1 TLKVEVTKYPT
12 QGRVSDVL
20 WIGLHCGC
28 VPAAAHAP
36 PTSPCRYVRNV
47 QWILWQQRTE
57 VPDFPSRSWA
67 PPAPAHKPLR
77 NTSPDV
83 PASGTS
89 PAEPHV
95 LPALAVIVVPR
106 EFVEGSCWRE
116 CSTRGGGLG
125 AGGRP
130 RLLSNSPPS
139 HSSSSSPAE
148 THRSLPL
155 ASLLNTRT
163 AKRRV
168 MGRPGS
174 AGAGIC
180 VAAPRSCKA
189 RALQCRT
196 RRGWHSF
203 SIANSV
209 YRARGTDFSLPGWK
223 VECRKEFVKVAGDT
237 DAQPCYSCH
246 PLLMEVCAAQL
257 EVQKCNFG
265 FKSFLIMF

>member
-1 TLKVEVTKYPT
+1 MP
-12 QGRVSDVL
+12 D
-20 WIGLHCGC
+20 
-28 VPAAAHAP
+28 
-36 PTSPCRYVRNV
+36 YVRLTISNETLIRSRDPP
-47 QWILWQQRTE
+47 QLTARL
-57 VPDFPSRSWA
+57 PSKHS
-67 PPAPAHKPLR
+67 
-77 NTSPDV
+77 D
-83 PASGTS
+83 
-89 PAEPHV
+89 
-95 LPALAVIVVPR
+95 
-106 EFVEGSCWRE
+106 
-116 CSTRGGGLG
+116 GLFK
-125 AGGRP
+125 
-130 RLLSNSPPS
+130 SSPP
-139 HSSSSSPAE
+139 
-148 THRSLPL
+148 RKMFMQ
-155 ASLLNTRT
+155 

-209 YRARGTDFSLPGWK
+209 YRAVLLAVHVLCIYLFFMFIYFLLLYFCFFFIFFFFTQRGTDFSLPGWK